1 VDVVER
7 AKRWLADD
15 SDPATRGELR
25 QLLDRKDIDALHDC
39 FDTKLAF
46 GAAGLCGPLGPG
58 PNRMNRVTVVRAT
71 AGLCA
76 WLRQQLPNAAER
88 GVCVGFDAR
97 RMSRELATAAAGV
110 IAGAGFQVWML
121 DDHMP
126 TPVLGFSVLQT
137 GAAAGVMI
145 TGGHSPPAYS
155 GYKVFWGDGAQII
168 SPHDEGI
175 SREMA
180 RIDSTANVPRWT
192 RHEATAHGRMQALND
207 LVERY
212 REQVGALVGPPSEAR
227 RLPIAYT
234 ALHGVG
240 DRLVRTI
247 LGAGGFSGL
256 KSLVSQAEPDGRFP
270 TVELPNPA
278 EPAAMVHVL
287 ALAKSMGAEL
297 VLANDPDAGCLAVA
311 AISDEGYEVLSGN
324 DVGCMLAD
332 DLLEK
337 TETEAKRLVISSIV
351 SSPLLGKLAE
361 AHGARWEQ
369 TLVGHNWINHRAI
382 ELEAEGYRYIIGYE
396 EARGYGA
403 TTFVRDKDGISA
415 ALLVADLA
423 ARCKARERTLLDQR
437 EAMWRR
443 HGLYLSGKISTAFG
457 GRDANEKIA
466 AVMSR
471 YRDDPPSQIADLQV
485 EAWLDVKKGI
495 RTSQDKSEAPIELPE
510 SDLLVFELEGG
521 HRAILR
527 PSEIEPKLDYYVD
540 VRMDIAAEE
549 EVEPARQRGN
559 ALVDRIID
567 AMREESR

>member
-1 VDVVER
+1 MDVVER
-7 AKRWLADD
+7 AERWLADD
-15 SDPATRGELR
+15 SDPATRRELR
-25 QLLDRKDIDALHDC
+25 QLLDRNDIDALNDC
-39 FDTKLAF
+39 FDTTLAF
-46 GAAGLCGPLGPG
+46 GAAGLRGLLGPG
-58 PNRMNRVTVVRAT
+58 PNRMNHVTVTRAT

-76 WLRQQLPNAAER
+76 WLRRQLPNAAER

-97 RMSRELATAAAGV
+97 RMSRELATDAAGV

-121 DDHMP
+121 DDAMP
-126 TPVLGFSVLQT
+126 APVLGFSVLQT

-155 GYKVFWGDGAQII
+155 GYKVFWGNGAQII

-175 SREMA
+175 AQEIA
-180 RIDSTANVPRWT
+180 RIDSAANVPRWT
-192 RHEATAHGRMQALND
+192 RHEATSHGRMQALND

-212 REQVGALVGPPSEAR
+212 RERVGALVGPPSEAR

-247 LGAGGFSGL
+247 LGAAGFSGL
-256 KSLVSQAEPDGRFP
+256 ESLASQAEPDGRFP
-270 TVELPNPA
+270 TVELPDP
-278 EPAAMVHVL
+278 EDPVSMVHVL
-287 ALAKSMGAEL
+287 ALAKRIGAEL
-297 VLANDPDAGCLAVA
+297 VLANDPDAGRLAVA
-311 AISDEGYEVLSGN
+311 AVSDGGYEILSGN

-337 TETEAKRLVISSIV
+337 AQHEAKCLVVSSLV
-351 SSPLLGKLAE
+351 SSPLLGRIAE

-382 ELEAEGYRYIIGYE
+382 ELEAEGYQYIIGYE
-396 EARGYGA
+396 DSLGYGA

-423 ARCKARERTLLDQR
+423 ARCKARGRTLLDQR

-443 HGLYLSGKISTAFG
+443 HGLYLSGKISEGFG
-457 GRDANEKIA
+457 GRNANEKMA

-485 EAWLDVKKGI
+485 EAWLDVKKGVRI
-495 RTSQDKSEAPIELPE
+495 LRDKSEAPLKLPE

-521 HRAILR
+521 HRAMLR
-527 PSEIEPKLDYYVD
+527 LGETKPRLEYHVD
-540 VRMDIAAEE
+540 VQIEIAAEE

-559 ALVDRIID
+559 ALIDEIID
-567 AMREESR
+567 AMRR

>member
-1 VDVVER
+1 MHR
-7 AKRWLADD
+7 
-15 SDPATRGELR
+15 ELSA
-25 QLLDRKDIDALHDC
+25 LLDKSDIDTLHGC
-39 FDTKLAF
+39 FDTTLAF
-46 GAAGLCGPLGPG
+46 GAAGLRGMLGPG

-76 WLRQQLPNAAER
+76 WLRQQIPNAVER

-97 RMSRELATAAAGV
+97 RMSRELATDAAGV

-168 SPHDEGI
+168 SPHVEGI
-175 SREMA
+175 AQEIA
-180 RIDSTANVPRWT
+180 RIDSAANVPRWT

-212 REQVGALVGPPSEAR
+212 REQVSALVGPPSAAR

-247 LGAGGFSGL
+247 LGAAGFSGL
-256 KSLVSQAEPDGRFP
+256 KSLASQAEPDGRFP
-270 TVELPNPA
+270 TVEVTNPA
-278 EPAAMVHVL
+278 EPTAMVQVL
-287 ALAKSMGAEL
+287 TLAKKIGAEL

-311 AISDEGYEVLSGN
+311 AVSDEGYEVLSGN
-324 DVGCMLAD
+324 DVGCMLAH
-332 DLLEK
+332 DLLEA
-337 TETEAKRLVISSIV
+337 TESETKRLVVSSIV
-351 SSPLLGKLAE
+351 SSPLLGRIAE

-382 ELEAEGYRYIIGYE
+382 ELEAEGYRYIIGYD
-396 EARGYGA
+396 EAGSYGA
-403 TTFVRDKDGISA
+403 TTFVRDKDGVSA

-423 ARCKARERTLLDQR
+423 ARLKARGRTLLAQR

-443 HGLYLSGKISTAFG
+443 HGLHLSRKISKAYG

-471 YRDDPPSQIADLQV
+471 YRDDPPSQIADLEV
-485 EAWLDVKKGI
+485 EGWLDVKNGLRI
-495 RTSQDKSEAPIELPE
+495 LRDKSEAPLELPE

-521 HRAILR
+521 HRAMLR
-527 PSEIEPKLDYYVD
+527 PSETEPKLDYYVD
-540 VRMDIAAEE
+540 VRIEFAAEE

-559 ALVDRIID
+559 ALINRIID
-567 AMREESR
+567 AMREK